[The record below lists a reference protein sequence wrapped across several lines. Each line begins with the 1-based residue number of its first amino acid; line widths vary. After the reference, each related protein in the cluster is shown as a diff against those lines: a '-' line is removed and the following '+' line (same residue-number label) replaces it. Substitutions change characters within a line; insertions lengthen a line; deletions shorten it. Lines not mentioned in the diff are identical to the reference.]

1 MSIGLCVKIVLT
13 AGMWDIFYFY
23 KKNSK
28 KYKKIFKYEKLFI
41 KYAKL
46 IFVFAILVSCIG
58 LYFGECCE
66 YAKLIF
72 KNAKRFSNMRNSIT
86 KTRNLYSF
94 LLNLC
99 KLRRTYSVRAFR
111 HYGIFSNMQNFSS
124 KTRKRFSNMGYFIS
138 KMQLFLRFMRKMKL
152 RKQHNRRRNE
162 LC

>member
-13 AGMWDIFYFY
+13 AGIWDIFYFC

-28 KYKKIFKYEKLFI
+28 KRKKIF

-46 IFVFAILVSCIG
+46 IFIFAILVSCMG
-58 LYFGECCE
+58 LCFREYCK

-72 KNAKRFSNMRNSIT
+72 KNEKRFSNMRNSIS

-99 KLRRTYSVRAFR
+99 KLRRTYFVCAFA
-111 HYGIFSNMQNFSS
+111 I
-124 KTRKRFSNMGYFIS
+124 MGYFQIC
-138 KMQLFLRFMRKMKL
+138 KTFHQKRKKDFQIWDILFQKCNSFCVLYEK
-152 RKQHNRRRNE
+152 
-162 LC
+162 